1 MDKNGNGKWTA
12 KMVAARMEEAVR
24 TLRLLRISG
33 LKPRGYVS
41 SWPDVVID
49 LADASGQDEVKLRLD
64 PPTPEAITRM
74 DEALRWLCWL
84 EPDQARLVW
93 MHAEGVPRKTICA
106 KVGMSR
112 AKAWRSWAAALMT
125 IASAINVGKARRPDG
140 NEEDLFLREY
150 RRTGNAS
157 AAYKL
162 AFQCDGLTSDAI
174 QARARRL
181 MRKYHGDG
189 QLSRHLSK
197 TVAKRRFVSVEPSQN
212 DGLQ

>member
-33 LKPRGYVS
+33 LKPRGYAS
-41 SWPDVVID
+41 SWPEVVP
-49 LADASGQDEVKLRLD
+49 GPDEALGRVDDEFRAG
-64 PPTPEAITRM
+64 PPTPEDITKM
-74 DEALRWLCWL
+74 DEALQWLCWL

-125 IASAINVGKARRPDG
+125 IASAVNIGKTRRPDG
-140 NEEDLFLREY
+140 NANDAFFREY

-157 AAYKL
+157 AAYRL
-162 AFQCDGLTSDAI
+162 AFPDDVVGLDRKALCE
-174 QARARRL
+174 RARRKL
-181 MRKYHGDG
+181 KAN
-189 QLSRHLSK
+189 Q
-197 TVAKRRFVSVEPSQN
+197 TVDINCQ
-212 DGLQ
+212 

>member
-74 DEALRWLCWL
+74 DETLQWLCWL

-125 IASAINVGKARRPDG
+125 IASAMNASSRAHHSDESK
-140 NEEDLFLREY
+140 EDVFRREY
-150 RRTGNAS
+150 LRTGNAS
-157 AAYKL
+157 AAYRDAFGVEGLSQVTLKQRAARL
-162 AFQCDGLTSDAI
+162 ARKIGDKGDRNTS
-174 QARARRL
+174 
-181 MRKYHGDG
+181 
-189 QLSRHLSK
+189 
-197 TVAKRRFVSVEPSQN
+197 
-212 DGLQ
+212 LQVTIVT

>member
-1 MDKNGNGKWTA
+1 MGVDTGGSSMDKNGNGKWTA
-12 KMVAARMEEAVR
+12 KMVAAQMEEAVR

-74 DEALRWLCWL
+74 DEALQWLCQL

-112 AKAWRSWAAALMT
+112 MTAWRVWMASLMT
-125 IASAINVGKARRPDG
+125 IASTINVSRRAMQSDK
-140 NEEDLFLREY
+140 NKDELFHREY
-150 RRTGNAS
+150 HRTGNAS
-157 AAYKL
+157 AAYRMV
-162 AFQCDGLTSDAI
+162 FPCEGLSNDI
-174 QARARRL
+174 IHDRSRRL
-181 MRKYHGDG
+181 VKKHQTG
-189 QLSRHLSK
+189 SKAPTK
-197 TVAKRRFVSVEPSQN
+197 TVSTGETGAR
-212 DGLQ
+212 

>member
-1 MDKNGNGKWTA
+1 MDKQGNAKWTA
-12 KMVAARMEEAVR
+12 KMVAAQMEEAVR
-24 TLRLLRISG
+24 TLRLLRVSG

-41 SWPDVVID
+41 SWPDVVMD

-74 DEALRWLCWL
+74 DEALQWLCQL

-125 IASAINVGKARRPDG
+125 IASTMNASRRAHQSD
-140 NEEDLFLREY
+140 ESKEDVFRREY
-150 RRTGNAS
+150 LRTGNATDAYRQAFS
-157 AAYKL
+157 AKGLSDIALRSRAFRL
-162 AFQCDGLTSDAI
+162 AKKIKST
-174 QARARRL
+174 
-181 MRKYHGDG
+181 
-189 QLSRHLSK
+189 
-197 TVAKRRFVSVEPSQN
+197 
-212 DGLQ
+212 